1 MNEESKDLKKKRLKK
16 RVVNETPREED
27 MEKVYAEEEVR
38 RGAEERRKNEAQ
50 AISRWY
56 QLLSSIVTR
65 QRLNNRYAEGV
76 SSNPS
81 NDTKKQ
87 NDTFQNHTSTSNEDI
102 QKLTSHQEFEDGSQ
116 HDNIVQRTY
125 EEDHEH
131 VFITNDSSFD
141 GESSIRTKRCRCG
154 FSIEVEE
161 F

>member
-1 MNEESKDLKKKRLKK
+1 MLP
-16 RVVNETPREED
+16 VWQ
-27 MEKVYAEEEVR
+27 VYAEEEVR

-125 EEDHEH
+125 EEDHETR
-131 VFITNDSSFD
+131 FL
-141 GESSIRTKRCRCG
+141 
-154 FSIEVEE
+154 
-161 F
+161 

>member
-1 MNEESKDLKKKRLKK
+1 MLP
-16 RVVNETPREED
+16 VWQ
-27 MEKVYAEEEVR
+27 VYAEEEVR

-65 QRLNNRYAEGV
+65 QRLNNR
-76 SSNPS
+76 
-81 NDTKKQ
+81 
-87 NDTFQNHTSTSNEDI
+87 TSNEDI